1 MSLDHKET
9 IPPMRQP
16 DAGAQDCFAA
26 AVIIST
32 RNRKEDLRRAV
43 ASVLRQI
50 VPVELIIIDD
60 ASTDGTAEM
69 LAAEFPAVRAH
80 RSETSL
86 GYIVQRN
93 RAAALATAP
102 IVISMDDDA
111 ELVSPH
117 TVRQTLEDFDDPRVG
132 AVAIP
137 YIDVGRS
144 PQPRQ
149 SAPSREGVFAANNF
163 RGTAGAV
170 RRELFLKLGGY
181 KEYFFHQ
188 GEEDEFCL
196 RLLQA
201 GYVTRLGR
209 ADALHHFESPRRDK
223 TRIFLHQ
230 ARNNLLFA
238 WYNVPVPWL
247 PVHLAATAV
256 NCLRAG
262 FRAGYGN
269 ASLRGCGRGF
279 MGILHEWSKRQPVSP
294 AVYRL
299 LRRLKKSGPLLLQEV
314 ERALPPVSGD
324 STLAA

>member
-1 MSLDHKET
+1 MKPDPRT
-9 IPPMRQP
+9 TPPQLQSKNDP
-16 DAGAQDCFAA
+16 APGLFEAT
-26 AVIIST
+26 VIIST

-43 ASVLRQI
+43 ASVLRQS
-50 VPVELIIIDD
+50 VPVELIVIDD
-60 ASTDGTAEM
+60 ASTDGTSEM
-69 LAAEFPAVRAH
+69 LAADFPTVRMH
-80 RSETSL
+80 RSESSL

-93 RAAALATAP
+93 RGTAFASAP
-102 IVISMDDDA
+102 VVISMDDDA
-111 ELVSPH
+111 EFVSPH
-117 TVRQTLEDFDDPRVG
+117 TVRQTLADFDDPRVG

-144 PQPRQ
+144 SEPRQ
-149 SAPSREGVFAANNF
+149 SAPSSEGVFAANNF

-170 RRELFLKLGGY
+170 RRDLFLKLGGY

-201 GYVTRLGR
+201 GYITRLGR
-209 ADALHHFESPRRDK
+209 ADALHHFESPKRDK

-238 WYNVPVPWL
+238 WYNVPVLWL
-247 PVHLAATAV
+247 PVHLTATAV

-269 ASLRGCGRGF
+269 ASLRGCGRGL